1 MLNCDDL
8 SCGARVGESSREI
21 FPACRL
27 YMPKPNAKPADSK
40 QINLS
45 LKQLQARARRIH
57 KEAERLLAESRAI
70 RQRIA
75 ALKRNGK

>member
-1 MLNCDDL
+1 
-8 SCGARVGESSREI
+8 
-21 FPACRL
+21 
-27 YMPKPNAKPADSK
+27 MPKPNAKPADSK

-75 ALKRNGK
+75 ALKRSGK